1 MTTPRAVLSWSS
13 GKDAAYALHELRRT
27 GELEIVGLFT
37 TVNTALDRA
46 SMHGTCREL
55 LELQAEA
62 AGLPLYFIDIP
73 FPCPNETYEA
83 AMATFLADAAADG
96 VTHCVFGDLFL
107 EDVRQYRE
115 ERLAATGITPVFPL
129 WGRPTDTL
137 ARAMIAAGLDARIV
151 CLDQQ
156 RLDRSLA
163 GARFDDTF
171 LARLPEGC
179 DPCGENGEFHTCVVA
194 GPMFS
199 RPIDVQ
205 TGEIVERDGFV
216 FTDLVPSAENLTTM

>member
-13 GKDAAYALHELRRT
+13 GKDAAFALHELRYG
-27 GELEIVGLFT
+27 GELEVVGLFT
-37 TVNTALDRA
+37 TGDARRQRA
-46 SMHGTCREL
+46 SMHGTRREL

-62 AGLPLYFIDIP
+62 AGLPLHVIDIP
-73 FPCPNETYEA
+73 VPCPNETYEA
-83 AMATFLADAAADG
+83 AMVAFVERIAAEG
-96 VTHCVFGDLFL
+96 ITHCVFGDLFL

-129 WGRPTDTL
+129 WGRPTDAL
-137 ARAMIAAGLDARIV
+137 ARAMVASGLDARIV
-151 CLDQQ
+151 CLDPQ

-171 LARLPEGC
+171 LARLPASC

-205 TGEIVERDGFV
+205 TGEVVERDGFV
-216 FTDLVPSAENLTTM
+216 FTDLVPSAEGLTTL